1 MAKIVYDY
9 TYCYLVTSRHS
20 SFSVGSFVFSISPS
34 IVLLESLS
42 RIFIEMKILRADVS
56 CIINQRI
63 IQQRAMFLKCSLFC
77 KKVYL
82 PDLFKSRQSKDHKV
96 VLIPRLTFVDQS
108 KNEIFKVD
116 IRDQTKGV
124 ISGFL
129 SHSSFVSVMCKTLH
143 LLSFGHFVFIFVA
156 ISRRPVE
163 LSRWTFVMEKRKAQL
178 FPSYVFFVNTYF
190 LIHAPLK
197 LAN

>member
-1 MAKIVYDY
+1 M
-9 TYCYLVTSRHS
+9 
-20 SFSVGSFVFSISPS
+20 
-34 IVLLESLS
+34 
-42 RIFIEMKILRADVS
+42 
-56 CIINQRI
+56 
-63 IQQRAMFLKCSLFC
+63 
-77 KKVYL
+77 YL

-156 ISRRPVE
+156 ISTATCRAEQMDVRYGETQSAIVSQLCVFCKHLLSNTRPSVI
-163 LSRWTFVMEKRKAQL
+163 S
-178 FPSYVFFVNTYF
+178 
-190 LIHAPLK
+190 K
-197 LAN
+197 LTATIKQSMLYKSWSMIM